1 MSFKA
6 AAQRSVDSIFSR
18 LGEDATFT
26 AASGQPLTVRVM
38 RRQPDEIVDVAS
50 SRIHVETDIFLLRVA
65 EVALPKAGDM
75 LQLDTASFFIQ
86 GEPQREQHGLVW
98 KVEAYPHAP

>member
-26 AASGQPLTVRVM
+26 ATGGQPLTVRAM
-38 RRQPDEIVDVAS
+38 WRQPDEIVDVAS
-50 SRIHVETDIFLLRVA
+50 SRIHTETVIFLLRMA
-65 EVALPKAGDM
+65 EVGAPKAGDV
-75 LQLDTASFFIQ
+75 LQIGADSFVIQ
-86 GEPQREQHGLVW
+86 GEPQREQHCLVW
-98 KVEAYPHAP
+98 KLDSVKS